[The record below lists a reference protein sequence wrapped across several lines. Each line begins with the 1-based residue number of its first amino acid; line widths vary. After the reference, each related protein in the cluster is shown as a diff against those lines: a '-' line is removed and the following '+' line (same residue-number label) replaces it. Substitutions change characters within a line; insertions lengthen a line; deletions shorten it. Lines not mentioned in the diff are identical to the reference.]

1 MVGTISCAVKNEIV
15 KLISG
20 GDALVIPVSLM
31 TEFYIYPEGRSEKK
45 SYVVYTVTIKTAF
58 GSPHEIMPEANGF
71 VNEVSFKDEYART
84 FFEEAKAKELFTTH
98 ISLSVS
104 GAIENHNMLCRK
116 VFEAAMRQG
125 LTPEEDY
132 ERLFPEI

>member
-1 MVGTISCAVKNEIV
+1 MVGTISCAVKNQIV

-71 VNEVSFKDEYART
+71 VNEVKKMSMPERFLKMRKRQIFSQQTLVCLIAVQLKIIIC
-84 FFEEAKAKELFTTH
+84 FVGK
-98 ISLSVS
+98 SL
-104 GAIENHNMLCRK
+104 
-116 VFEAAMRQG
+116 
-125 LTPEEDY
+125 
-132 ERLFPEI
+132 RLQ